1 MRATE
6 KVCKEEL
13 RPTGTVPDK
22 RMLFSNKFSS
32 AGANGGRKPDN
43 LLLLRM
49 SVCIEGANGPM
60 VPEKRFRAK
69 SLVWHKMITS
79 GGSASQ
85 ETYIRIKGNGT
96 SELLRALFQSEGSVP
111 EKVLSLPVLP
121 QA

>member
-6 KVCKEEL
+6 KVSKEEL
-13 RPTGTVPDK
+13 RPAATVPDK

-60 VPEKRFRAK
+60 VPEKRFRDK
-69 SLVWHKMITS
+69 SLVWQKMITS
-79 GGSASQ
+79 GVSAGQ
-85 ETYIRIKGNGT
+85 ETYIRINGNGT
-96 SELLRALFQSEGSVP
+96 SEFLRALFQSEGSVP
-111 EKVLSLPVLP
+111 ERAFAYPVLP
-121 QA
+121 PA